1 MRPHP
6 VEQCSHGLGRHQRRG
21 AATEKH
27 RAYLASGRELG
38 LVLEIAHEGPRPAR
52 RVDPLAH
59 MTVEIAIRTLRPAKR
74 PVNINCKGL
83 GNSSLTHPAL
93 AGWVLP
99 LPRCRRGALNWPVMQ
114 PLSRTAVE
122 GAERSEAGEGLH
134 LSAHGNSARRVWQRR
149 GRGG

>member
-6 VEQCSHGLGRHQRRG
+6 VGQCSHGLGRHQRRG

-27 RAYLASGRELG
+27 GAYCTSGRELG

-52 RVDPLAH
+52 RIDPLAD

-93 AGWVLP
+93 AGWVPP
-99 LPRCRRGALNWPVMQ
+99 LPRCGGGALNWPVMQ
-114 PLSRTAVE
+114 PLSRP
-122 GAERSEAGEGLH
+122 AGEGGEC
-134 LSAHGNSARRVWQRR
+134 SEAREGVPAA
-149 GRGG
+149 